1 MVNLKKNRVRQ
12 DKGIGSGYRFAA
24 SPAVSTAC
32 KVFKVIDADNTK
44 NRIPYLLDP
53 ASLER

>member
-44 NRIPYLLDP
+44 NRIP
-53 ASLER
+53 